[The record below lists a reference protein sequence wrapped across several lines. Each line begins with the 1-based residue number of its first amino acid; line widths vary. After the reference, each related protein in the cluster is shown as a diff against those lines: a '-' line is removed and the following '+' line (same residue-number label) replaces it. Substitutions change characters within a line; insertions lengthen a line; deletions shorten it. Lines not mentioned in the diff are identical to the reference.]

1 MVDYSGLLGLAQ
13 KALWLS
19 LALSVP
25 VVGIAALVSL
35 VMALFQAATQVNDAT
50 IAHLP
55 RFIAVVVVL
64 AVGGGYIGVE
74 ITRFAAE
81 VFAYGG

>member
-1 MVDYSGLLGLAQ
+1 MVDYSGLLNLAQ

-81 VFAYGG
+81 VFTHGG

>member
-1 MVDYSGLLGLAQ
+1 MVNYADLVHLAQ
-13 KALWLS
+13 NALWLS

-25 VVGIAALVSL
+25 VVGVAAFVSL

-55 RFIAVVVVL
+55 RFVAVVIAL
-64 AVGGGYIGVE
+64 AVGGSYIGQE
-74 ITRFAAE
+74 ITRFAAT
-81 VFAYGG
+81 VFASGG

>member
-1 MVDYSGLLGLAQ
+1 MVDYSHLVNLAQ
-13 KALWLS
+13 NALWLS

-35 VMALFQAATQVNDAT
+35 IMALFQAATQVNDAT

-55 RFIAVVVVL
+55 RFIAVVLTL
-64 AVGGGYIGVE
+64 AVGGGYMGME
-74 ITRFAAE
+74 LTRYAAE
-81 VFAYGG
+81 VFARGG

>member
-1 MVDYSGLLGLAQ
+1 MVDYGNLLHLAQ
-13 KALWLS
+13 TALWLS

-55 RFIAVVVVL
+55 RFIAVVLAL
-64 AVGGGYIGVE
+64 AVGGGYIGQE
-74 ITRFAAE
+74 ITRFAAD
-81 VFAYGG
+81 VFARGG